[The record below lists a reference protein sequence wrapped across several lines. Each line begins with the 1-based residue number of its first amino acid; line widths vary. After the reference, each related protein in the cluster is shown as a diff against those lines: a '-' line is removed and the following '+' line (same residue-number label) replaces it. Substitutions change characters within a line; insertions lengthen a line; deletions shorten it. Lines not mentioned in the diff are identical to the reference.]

1 MFAGHFGL
9 AAAVKAKQPTVPLWA
24 LIISTQ
30 LLDII
35 FIPLYIFGV
44 ETIKSIGN
52 GGKEILIHAEY
63 THSLFGALLIA
74 CLAGLLAW
82 RKWEKRCG
90 IVISATVFSHWILDL
105 IVHRADLPIFPGNMG
120 GFPLLGLGLWKWPA
134 LSLSLEASII
144 TLGTILYFQSALKRR
159 KPSSLTNTNSLKK
172 PIFTGSVMGVLLIL
186 SLILDNF

>member
-9 AAAVKAKQPTVPLWA
+9 AAAVKAKQPSVPLWT

-44 ETIKSIGN
+44 ETIESIGN

-74 CLAGLLAW
+74 CLAGVLAW
-82 RKWEKRCG
+82 KKWGKRCG
-90 IVISATVFSHWILDL
+90 IVISVTVFSHWILDL

-120 GFPLLGLGLWKWPA
+120 GFPMLGLGLWKWPA

-159 KPSSLTNTNSLKK
+159 KSSSPTNTNSLKK
-172 PIFTGSVMGVLLIL
+172 PIITGGVMGVLLIV